1 MATVVT
7 VAVTAAN
14 ATTANDRF
22 PQSFAQGVSQTTKPA
37 DNLCV
42 LTASIAELEALR
54 YTPAGIPAL
63 NLKLEHES
71 EVQEAGQART
81 VKVVMKSL
89 AFAAVAERLV
99 KQVLGSQWRFKG
111 FLASPRSG
119 KGVVFHIQ
127 EFSQD

>member
-1 MATVVT
+1 MAT
-7 VAVTAAN
+7 AVTAA
-14 ATTANDRF
+14 ATEATAKSSRP
-22 PQSFAQGVSQTTKPA
+22 PQFIALGVSQTTDLN

-71 EVQEAGQART
+71 EVQEAGRARQ
-81 VKVVMKSL
+81 VKVAMKSV
-89 AFAAVAERLV
+89 AFAAVAERLL
-99 KQVLGSQWRFKG
+99 KQVLGSKWRFKG
-111 FLASPRSG
+111 FLASQRNG